1 MTTQP
6 TAPPLADITPAGQFP
21 AFPPRDDM
29 QNILHLSE
37 PSHYM
42 ALRRRLG
49 FPLTTL
55 VLGEVPVGWNIHTR
69 REHLRVPD
77 LIIAFDVDRERIL
90 AEAGYSI
97 EEQGKPPDF
106 VLEIASPN
114 TARNDERG
122 KRVDYARFGVPEYW
136 RFDAFGGQYY
146 ANPLAGDRLV
156 DGVYQPITIHKV
168 DDDRYWGHSDVLNL
182 DVCWEY
188 QEIRWYDPVA
198 QRYLLTFAAEREG
211 RIVAEAQRDV
221 AETERDAERD
231 ARTVAETERDRA
243 ETERDA
249 ERDARAAAEAQRI
262 AAEAELARLRRQ
274 LGLEP

>member
-49 FPLTTL
+49 SPLTTL

-77 LIIAFDVDRERIL
+77 LLVAFDVDRERIL

-97 EEQGKPPDF
+97 DEQGKPPDF

-198 QRYLLTFAAEREG
+198 QRYLRTGDEEADDRIAAEE
-211 RIVAEAQRDV
+211 QRDM

-231 ARTVAETERDRA
+231 ARI
-243 ETERDA
+243 A
-249 ERDARAAAEAQRI
+249 ERDARIAEREGRI